1 MASLPWICSIAKVG
15 TEMRRLF
22 SPCVVMT
29 LILAA
34 ILTGCKSPAS
44 PTVAVPGK
52 HAAFPATW
60 TPTIPPENTATA
72 TLVVQP
78 TPTWD
83 GTPPPPSEAYVPQF
97 QAGQL
102 YRALNKGEPLTVVD
116 VRNLAAYEQAHIPG
130 AVHIPLEE
138 LEERVGELDGNKRI
152 VLYCLSPNDAMSLQ
166 GAMILYRL
174 GFTNVS
180 VLKGGIQKWYSEG
193 YPIEGTLLTPTPRF
207 VGPPW
212 TVTPLPTST
221 PLSVITGTPTA
232 PQETPTI
239 SVTITVTVTRSG

>member
-1 MASLPWICSIAKVG
+1 
-15 TEMRRLF
+15 MRRLF
-22 SPCVVMT
+22 SPSALAV
-29 LILAA
+29 LLLAA
-34 ILTGCKSPAS
+34 ILVGCKVPAS
-44 PTVAVPGK
+44 PTAVVPDE

-83 GTPPPPSEAYVPQF
+83 GTPPPPSEAYVPQL

-102 YRALNKGEPLTVVD
+102 YRALNRGESLSVVD
-116 VRNLAAYEQAHIPG
+116 VRTLAAYEQAHIPG

-138 LEERVGELDGNKRI
+138 LEERVGELDGNKKI

-174 GFTNVS
+174 GFTDVS
-180 VLKGGIQKWYSEG
+180 VLEDGIQKWYSEG

-221 PLSVITGTPTA
+221 PLSGVT
-232 PQETPTI
+232 ETPTVSLQTPTLTATGAV
-239 SVTITVTVTRSG
+239 SVTVTVTVTKGS